1 MTVNIKYSR
10 KYQLVI
16 QTGLI
21 LCSVSD
27 GFIFG
32 QMSGMID
39 ALQGKD
45 DTIIMTP
52 EDISL
57 MAAVVNLSC
66 IGGFMIVG
74 IMTEY
79 FGRRLTISILTLPVA
94 VCWIMIYYACN
105 KFIILLSRII
115 LGVSYGGILVLCHV
129 CVGEYSPSNLRQIC
143 FNLMAGVGSLLGS
156 FSGHMLSIFFNWRT
170 VALLG
175 LIPTM
180 LSCILPF
187 FWVESPS
194 WLASKGRFDESR
206 KSFKKL
212 HYMDKE
218 NEKELENLIAL
229 EKTKVVALKSN
240 SANTP
245 AKTIWRACQQL
256 YLWKIIFLCLMTN
269 VYRVAAG
276 RILFNTMALTIF
288 QDFTG
293 ESKLW
298 LVTLLIDGFGILGAL
313 LSCVFVSLFRMR
325 SLLFVLG
332 TIGNIV
338 LIILSFV
345 LYYRPDVD
353 GETAWIKAC
362 LLALYL
368 IIVNSGPYPVL
379 ETILAEVYPLEA
391 KAFCIFIVG
400 SVTGAMQFLA
410 INLAQKMFACIGYHG
425 SFLINSFLTFVS
437 LGYLWVYLPETKG
450 KTLQEIELYFKKGFI
465 DSVELD
471 NSDKDCDFKIMLRDT
486 LKEV

>member
-1 MTVNIKYSR
+1 
-10 KYQLVI
+10 
-16 QTGLI
+16 
-21 LCSVSD
+21 
-27 GFIFG
+27 
-32 QMSGMID
+32 
-39 ALQGKD
+39 
-45 DTIIMTP
+45 
-52 EDISL
+52 
-57 MAAVVNLSC
+57 
-66 IGGFMIVG
+66 
-74 IMTEY
+74 
-79 FGRRLTISILTLPVA
+79 
-94 VCWIMIYYACN
+94 
-105 KFIILLSRII
+105 
-115 LGVSYGGILVLCHV
+115 
-129 CVGEYSPSNLRQIC
+129 
-143 FNLMAGVGSLLGS
+143 MAGVGSLLGS

-313 LSCVFVSLFRMR
+313 LSCVFDEK
-325 SLLFVLG
+325 FV
-332 TIGNIV
+332 ICIRNN
-338 LIILSFV
+338 
-345 LYYRPDVD
+345 RPDVD

-410 INLAQKMFACIGYHG
+410 INLAQKMFASIGYHG

-437 LGYLWVYLPETKG
+437 LVYLWVYLPETKG

-486 LKEV
+486 LKETDIYPEEEQINEK